1 MARGIH
7 GLICFPR
14 RRTFARDGIETPRLT
29 PQQFSIAFAV
39 CASAPEVVA
48 WGDLF
53 ALLWGDPE
61 DGGPLWWKTHIRT
74 QTNRA
79 NAKIAR
85 IGVRLL
91 AGQWTGGY
99 FGGLAAHDLNRARG
113 ASDCG
118 AAMGV
123 AAPRYAPGLRPA
135 KRSAQPLTN
144 SGVARH
150 QAHDGRFL
158 PELAGAVRA
167 VPASFGS
174 LQHRHSPPPFHAT
187 EPENRRP
194 CPDF

>member
-1 MARGIH
+1 MNTNRACPAHHPDNRLARPCLPTIANI
-7 GLICFPR
+7 LR
-14 RRTFARDGIETPRLT
+14 RRT
-29 PQQFSIAFAV
+29 
-39 CASAPEVVA
+39 
-48 WGDLF
+48 
-53 ALLWGDPE
+53 
-61 DGGPLWWKTHIRT
+61 
-74 QTNRA
+74 
-79 NAKIAR
+79 
-85 IGVRLL
+85 
-91 AGQWTGGY
+91 TGGQ
-99 FGGLAAHDLNRARG
+99 GTNRARG